1 MLYQWRRVPQVNMI
15 GYTFGIA
22 YHTRRPV
29 LGSFLFPTFHP
40 TNLPTYL
47 PPSLPIDPSVPHLPT
62 DPSSL
67 PTYLPTYLPTF
78 LPTYPPTWSGV
89 TRRRGA
95 TTNPSAASTA
105 TTQGSRSWYA
115 SSS

>member
-62 DPSSL
+62 FL
-67 PTYLPTYLPTF
+67 YLPTHLPTH
-78 LPTYPPTWSGV
+78 LV
-89 TRRRGA
+89 RGDEEA
-95 TTNPSAASTA
+95 RCDDHAVRGLDGHHAGQP
-105 TTQGSRSWYA
+105 QLVRLQLRHGG
-115 SSS
+115 